1 MLLEQCRSAMAKQ
14 SVTVRLEPELLRWFR
29 DEAQL
34 PLGQAVN
41 EGLRQLQ
48 LKLLTERLN
57 ARVDRE
63 LSEGESLV
71 SQDELDAWTS
81 DDERG

>member
-1 MLLEQCRSAMAKQ
+1 MAKQ

-48 LKLLTERLN
+48 LKLLTDRLN

-63 LSEGESLV
+63 LRDGESLV

-81 DDERG
+81 DEDGDG

>member
-1 MLLEQCRSAMAKQ
+1 MAKQ

-48 LKLLTERLN
+48 LKLLTDRLN

-63 LSEGESLV
+63 LRDGESLV

-81 DDERG
+81 NDDSDG

>member
-1 MLLEQCRSAMAKQ
+1 MAKQ

-48 LKLLTERLN
+48 LKLVTERLN

-63 LSEGESLV
+63 LREGESLV
-71 SQDELDAWTS
+71 SQGELDAWTS
-81 DDERG
+81 DDDSDG

>member
-1 MLLEQCRSAMAKQ
+1 MAKQ

-63 LSEGESLV
+63 LRDGESLV

-81 DDERG
+81 DEDGDG